1 MVFSMADA
9 DKMDTSMQIIC
20 LISLNTY
27 FLLSFRLAYLLLEVK
42 SWYLLQGE
50 KFRINVL
57 WSDETYFI

>member
-1 MVFSMADA
+1 MAGA

-20 LISLNTY
+20 LISLNSY

>member
-1 MVFSMADA
+1 MAGA